1 MRDLEIRGAGNILGP
16 EQSGHIHAVG
26 FELYTQLLNQAV
38 EETRANQEG
47 ISVSS
52 LERGAEE
59 SQARVSL
66 KLSAHIP
73 DTYISHLPTR
83 LAVYQR
89 LTKVRGREQIEDIR
103 EELRDRFGPM
113 SGPLDNLLYLVDLK
127 LLAKE
132 AGVESITQSG
142 ATATISLSESVGGA
156 KTPLEKALGPSGP
169 GGQPAGPVQR
179 PGGRRR
185 LEGESD
191 GGPREAYRLPGAT
204 AFSGRA
210 WVDSRRLLAPA
221 GAL

>member
-38 EETRANQEG
+38 EETRVSQEG
-47 ISVSS
+47 TSAAS
-52 LERGAEE
+52 LEREAEK
-59 SQARVSL
+59 SQPRVSL

-89 LTKVRGREQIEDIR
+89 LTKVSEREQVEDIR

-113 SGPLDNLLYLVDLK
+113 SSPVDNILYLVDLK

-132 AGVESITQSG
+132 AEVESITQSG
-142 ATATISLSESVGGA
+142 ATATISLRESAGGA
-156 KTPLEKALGPSGP
+156 KTPLEKALGPLVRVGNQQVQFSVRGAGEGWKESLKEVLERLVAFQEQLPSVAVP
-169 GGQPAGPVQR
+169 G
-179 PGGRRR
+179 
-185 LEGESD
+185 
-191 GGPREAYRLPGAT
+191 
-204 AFSGRA
+204 
-210 WVDSRRLLAPA
+210 
-221 GAL
+221 

>member
-1 MRDLEIRGAGNILGP
+1 M
-16 EQSGHIHAVG
+16 
-26 FELYTQLLNQAV
+26 
-38 EETRANQEG
+38 
-47 ISVSS
+47 
-52 LERGAEE
+52 
-59 SQARVSL
+59 SL

-156 KTPLEKALGPSGP
+156 KTPLEKALGPLVRVGNQQVQFSVRGAGDGWKESLTGVLERLIAFREQLPSVAVP
-169 GGQPAGPVQR
+169 G
-179 PGGRRR
+179 
-185 LEGESD
+185 
-191 GGPREAYRLPGAT
+191 
-204 AFSGRA
+204 
-210 WVDSRRLLAPA
+210 
-221 GAL
+221 